1 MFMLS
6 RPLFTNSLMSNS
18 WSSFLLSDAQE
29 TGSGWNC
36 HFPTPGTAYTW
47 DSHTPH
53 HKQQHNHG
61 SILGAHT
68 HMHAFHKAIPLYNRP
83 CSNDVMPGR
92 ACHPVATCLPFPSS
106 QWLASTAQQNRR
118 HPAHKDSSAT
128 CDFLP
133 VSEFHSKQEKPHH
146 TVITASRLSSCF
158 RSTLLCCLTIQED
171 LRTKGFLFFFP
182 FLTFFFFFSGFTQ
195 LFTRQKNVRCHF
207 YHDQNAN
214 HGLLPELYGS
224 SALASH
230 GMHKLA
236 QDGQH
241 SNVDDVTRKSSL
253 WMQRSLWSLA
263 TWMLLS
269 GWKY

>member
-182 FLTFFFFFSGFTQ
+182 FLTFFFSF
-195 LFTRQKNVRCHF
+195 LV
-207 YHDQNAN
+207 
-214 HGLLPELYGS
+214 
-224 SALASH
+224 SH
-230 GMHKLA
+230 SYL
-236 QDGQH
+236 QDKKTYDATSITTKTPTMDCFQSCTDH
-241 SNVDDVTRKSSL
+241 
-253 WMQRSLWSLA
+253 QRWLHMA
-263 TWMLLS
+263 CTN
-269 GWKY
+269 